1 MTNVN
6 GNWKKR
12 KPIQRNLS
20 LKKIPGQGVRT
31 HDVMKGISVKDKAY
45 KWGASTRAGAQKG
58 WAFTKTAGQK
68 GAGKIARS
76 YRRYGK
82 PTEPLFR
89 KTGAAAL
96 GLGRGALRAGVFGIP
111 GVAATAAY
119 FGAKAIVKKGERVA
133 KRSATK
139 QWQKRDRFGRTRWY
153 L

>member
-31 HDVMKGISVKDKAY
+31 HDVMKGISFKDKSY
-45 KWGASTRAGAQKG
+45 QRLQKG

-82 PTEPLFR
+82 PTETLFR
-89 KTGAAAL
+89 RVGSTALGVGKIALRAPGITLAATGL
-96 GLGRGALRAGVFGIP
+96 GLG
-111 GVAATAAY
+111 
-119 FGAKAIVKKGERVA
+119 AKALGKKWGRGYHYSAVRQFDKKGR
-133 KRSATK
+133 KRI
-139 QWQKRDRFGRTRWY
+139 
-153 L
+153 